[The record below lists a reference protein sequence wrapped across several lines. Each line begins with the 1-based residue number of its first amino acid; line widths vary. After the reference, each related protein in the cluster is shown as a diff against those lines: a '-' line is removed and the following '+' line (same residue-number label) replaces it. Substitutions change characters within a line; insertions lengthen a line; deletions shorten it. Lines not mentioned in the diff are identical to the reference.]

1 MRSIVLATLLA
12 IPAAQ
17 TAAPSAAGLWTA
29 QQGGLTFVRLEFS
42 PAGNVLAGRIS
53 IGDIET
59 DRSGAM
65 KKAAAAPSPMTPI
78 QDVKVTGS
86 VVTFVHKDGT
96 DLDHFRM
103 NVLKNDTAELTFLP
117 TDAERRELASSG
129 TAVIK
134 PITLT
139 KAR

>member
-1 MRSIVLATLLA
+1 MRSIVLAALLA

-29 QQGGLTFVRLEFS
+29 EQGGRTFVQLEFS
-42 PAGNVLAGRIS
+42 PAGDALSGRIS

-59 DRSGAM
+59 DKSGAV
-65 KKAAAAPSPMTPI
+65 KTAAAAPSLMTPI
-78 QDVKVTGS
+78 RDVKVTGS

-96 DLDHFRM
+96 DLDRFRL
-103 NVLKNDTAELTFLP
+103 NVLSNGTAELTFLP
-117 TDAERRELASSG
+117 TDAERRELAASG
-129 TAVIK
+129 TATIK

-139 KAR
+139 KAK